1 MKPLLHAFGAWVCC
15 ALLLVSSAARGQEKL
30 VVTSSVLVEIVVALG
45 GADRLVGVA
54 GGVAHIPEVATLPKL
69 PGFRQTSAEPLLA
82 LGPAAVLM
90 IDEFQP
96 PQTLAQLRAAG
107 VRVEL
112 FAPESTQAAVEARI
126 ERIAALLGKKAEGA
140 TLLAQFRRQMDEA
153 RRLVATTTARPRVL
167 FILAGG
173 MRPTLVGGRG
183 TGVANLIDL
192 AGARNVADAIEG
204 FKVMSQESMIEAAP
218 EFILSNQEG
227 LDPAGGVPVALK
239 APGALATPAG
249 QARRLI
255 TIPDY
260 LLSGFGI
267 HTPTAIVEL
276 ARRLH
281 PSLSGAG
288 LPAR

>member
-1 MKPLLHAFGAWVCC
+1 MKPLMHAWAAFVSAI
-15 ALLLVSSAARGQEKL
+15 LLLSSGGALGQQKL
-30 VVTSSVLVEIVVALG
+30 VVTSSVLTEIVVALG
-45 GADRLVGVA
+45 SADRLVAVA
-54 GGVAHIPEVATLPKL
+54 GNVAHMPEVAALPKL
-69 PGFRQTSAEPLLA
+69 PGFRQTSAEPILA
-82 LGPAAVLM
+82 LSPTAVLM

-96 PQTLAQLRAAG
+96 PQTLAQLKAAG

-112 FAPESTQAAVEARI
+112 FPPESTQASVEARI
-126 ERIAALLGKKAEGA
+126 ERIAAILGKREEGA
-140 TLLAQFRRQMDEA
+140 RLLAQFRARMDDA
-153 RRLVATTTARPRVL
+153 RGIVARTTARPRVL

-183 TGVANLIDL
+183 TGVANLIEL
-192 AGARNVADAIEG
+192 AGGRNVADAIEG

-249 QARRLI
+249 QANRLI

-267 HTPTAIVEL
+267 HTPTAVVEL
-276 ARRLH
+276 ARKLH
-281 PSLSGAG
+281 PSLSSVS